1 MQMSEE
7 SLSPLA
13 AFFNMNSL
21 YLVMTV
27 GSIYY
32 VLALTAKYTIFD
44 MCKEMA
50 FLSIDASERMRAKS
64 VIDSVG
70 SRLGKSGSSCLY
82 QVLLITFGST
92 AGHIPIVG
100 ITAVLVI
107 GISIIA
113 TRKLGHHVSKQET
126 YALAE
131 ASA

>member
-1 MQMSEE
+1 
-7 SLSPLA
+7 L
-13 AFFNMNSL
+13 
-21 YLVMTV
+21 

-50 FLSIDASERMRAKS
+50 FLSIDADERMRAKS

-82 QVLLITFGST
+82 QVLLVTFGST
-92 AGHIPIVG
+92 AGHIPIIGVM
-100 ITAVLVI
+100 VVVVI

-113 TRKLGHHVSKQET
+113 TKKLGRYMSNQEKSEEKYELT
-126 YALAE
+126 E
-131 ASA
+131 AMS